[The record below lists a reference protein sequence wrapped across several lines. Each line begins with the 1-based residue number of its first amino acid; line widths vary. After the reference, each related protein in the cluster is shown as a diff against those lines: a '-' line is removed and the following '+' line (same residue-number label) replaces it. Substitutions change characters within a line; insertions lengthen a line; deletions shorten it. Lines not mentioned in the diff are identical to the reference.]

1 MSVHRI
7 CLRSFV
13 PAAASNLF
21 IRPVG
26 SGNVTAIFVAA
37 VLLIM
42 VGLDST
48 CTCSHLHRLGAR
60 LTHCDLI
67 VYIATVLYRNW
78 RALRGSD
85 RPGQIPFSLVVRVAI
100 FSFVCVV
107 GIGCAFVFLSNVSYF
122 AGNII
127 ISLSESELHI
137 HNAMPVF

>member
-1 MSVHRI
+1 MRSLLALTRLSQRQHHRRHRRGHPPGHGCI
-7 CLRSFV
+7 RQYV
-13 PAAASNLF
+13 PLSCSPSHRVFSSPASS
-21 IRPVG
+21 PP
-26 SGNVTAIFVAA
+26 
-37 VLLIM
+37 
-42 VGLDST
+42 
-48 CTCSHLHRLGAR
+48 
-60 LTHCDLI
+60 
-67 VYIATVLYRNW
+67 VYIATVLYKNW

-85 RPGQIPFSLVVRVAI
+85 RPGQIPFSLLVRVAI